1 MFIQKSHTPG
11 VIGLILHT
19 ENHGNIIATSDT
31 VYTAQSYRDQLPPG
45 GTINKTTDE
54 FFENIHR
61 IQELEKEYDATLL
74 FGHDIDQIV
83 DWAKK
88 SPID

>member
-1 MFIQKSHTPG
+1 MLFRS
-11 VIGLILHT
+11 
-19 ENHGNIIATSDT
+19 
-31 VYTAQSYRDQLPPG
+31 
-45 GTINKTTDE
+45 TTDE

-61 IQELEKEYDATLL
+61 IQELEKEYNATLL